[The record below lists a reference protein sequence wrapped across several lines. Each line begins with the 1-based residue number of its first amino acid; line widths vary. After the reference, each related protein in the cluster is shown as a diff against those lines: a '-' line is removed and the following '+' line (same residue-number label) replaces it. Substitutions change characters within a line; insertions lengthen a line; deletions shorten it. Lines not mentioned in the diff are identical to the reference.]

1 MNNLSYLTKYSLLAT
16 LICLSFLSG
25 CTTTPINLVPINVD
39 KVSQA
44 KAWEMKGKLAVRTQ
58 NENFSTNLY
67 WLHTQFRD
75 ELRLT
80 TMLGT
85 TILSLTTE
93 RGLTRLELDGKVYQ
107 HDDAQQLLTNVT
119 GWSIPVQAL
128 PLWITGQ
135 ASADDLIDSFDEKNR
150 PVMLTTPLQSPP
162 WHVEFQQWQQQSGA
176 ELPRM
181 LQLKRADLRLKI
193 QVSQWQALANQ
204 NVSTNKQDL
213 GLMPDESKK

>member
-1 MNNLSYLTKYSLLAT
+1 MNNLSYLTKLSLLAT
-16 LICLSFLSG
+16 LICLGFLSG

-44 KAWEMKGKLAVRTQ
+44 KAWEMKGKLAVRTP

-75 ELRLT
+75 ELKLT

-93 RGLTRLELDGKVYQ
+93 QGLTRLEVDGKVYQ
-107 HDDAQQLLTNVT
+107 HNNAQQLLTNVT

-150 PVMLTTPLQSPP
+150 PVILTTPLQSPS

-204 NVSTNKQDL
+204 NMNTNKQDL
-213 GLMPDESKK
+213 DSLPDESK